1 VTKINGEKK
10 IMKLNSAAANL
21 EFIEQ
26 LEGDKQM
33 QQGVDRYD
41 RLQWR

>member
-1 VTKINGEKK
+1 VTKIGGVKK
-10 IMKLNSAAANL
+10 IMKLNSVAATL